1 MLSLTEKFERDIQQ
15 NHSTVYPLIII
26 DDTYYISTIE
36 EVIISNNE
44 PLKFKDYGLKISNI
58 KESIDVQSHSFKI
71 SNVTLT
77 LSNYEKDGL
86 RLSDTLSDKINKY
99 VNAYYKTQSCQTLE
113 DCLLTYRG
121 VIKRVTHDDSK
132 ITITLEDLTDVK
144 THKDVPIANLGYS
157 NKVLSKDYI
166 NRPIPITYGEVD
178 KAPVLPLVF
187 KDEFGKSLINVIA
200 DDVDEI
206 SGIDRGI
213 MIDKFDIVKE
223 KPELFFE
230 SEINQNSPLFIY
242 KDDYFRVLRE
252 YNNSVD
258 IDQEVLGDW
267 YITPNQYS
275 VSNSK
280 QFITIEKEMK
290 GGFPQNPPAS
300 NEFQTVKILR
310 PNQSELL
317 ISEGGEAEEG
327 YQSSIINI
335 QPDGGILR
343 PEAAIDSEDNP
354 TAFINQGE
362 FSEFTTFAQ
371 VPNNQVTQD
380 NVSEDTLLVNLFTNY
395 NEDNSRKGILY
406 PQDNHI
412 EPEYPLVYTTNYL
425 WLINAWIQTNAH
437 QLNVKFISA
446 PSGDMVVSRAEEKL
460 IEMGYMNAGGGSIFH
475 CIIGGQSP
483 IGETKAEIHPQYAL
497 SYGFRDKWIQSC
509 SGITGSETIEYQ
521 VPLIQGQN
529 NPTEMT
535 HEFFPST
542 VVNNEIDVSETLH
555 PDRFENIG
563 LSDTGQFEQYMI
575 YANNRQIF
583 ADPEK
588 DAIYPSTAYK
598 ITCDINHPNNL
609 FFTED
614 FYDPIT
620 GTSGTALRTVYVGQW
635 NDTMDGA
642 LSEQGFE
649 VWFNLFYDENYPDK
663 PFLFHQDDFA
673 TFKPTTLRDRHLDN
687 SKDYILGTKYIAE
700 YNGVPIGTKNGTA
713 FNQAATLIKH
723 EAFAGGYGNYTEWQN
738 HINMDGLCGHDNQS
752 VGTSGGQSWWM
763 IVESEIDRNTL
774 LSDLSSVDGEY
785 YGEFID
791 EGCNTT
797 VKAGT
802 LIPCGGKMDGQHTG
816 RNFNYDYS
824 YVENP
829 NYVNLTMGDSLV
841 SEERLSLFF
850 PISDISS
857 TDVVETN
864 TFVYGKLKINIP
876 LEEGD
881 NITHN
886 VASDDEILVQAYATT
901 KLESSEANY
910 NADFVGGNEY
920 ATNLINLSG
929 TEFLQN
935 LGEEIS
941 WDFNHYEEGS
951 NVNNF
956 NDYFA
961 NFRIEDWTTP
971 DAFDALSLVYRIRNT
986 NNNPNTE
993 NYIQLST
1000 DIYSIGLLQYTIFE
1014 NVFDDEF
1021 YANVSGRIDIDG
1033 TYTNTESALIENPT
1047 DVMYH
1052 LVEAELGV
1060 KNITDIENLDKIR
1073 ADNTDISLAFSVKEN
1088 INSKQLLE
1096 NIAKN
1101 TRLFPRFS
1109 TSGEFSFS
1117 SINKTYGSF
1126 DEEIKQE
1133 DIINFQFTRT
1143 PSENIYTLVNV
1154 KYKKDYAED
1163 EYTRETGYCD
1173 GYDFFGNSEN
1183 GAEVYKKDDQGNY
1196 KWDSNGY
1203 DYSFLGIE
1211 REDNILEF
1219 ESDFIRTYESAVN
1232 LRNYLYLL
1240 NCNQHTIVKCTIPL
1254 KYIKLQVGDVIKFD
1268 KLNNNVKAFGE
1279 DYTIPNIR
1287 NGQEIYPFFI
1297 ITSVTKSS
1305 KDIKV
1310 ECMQLHNLTPNFS
1323 TGLGSLTRR
1332 SELGISAFESE
1343 TDIDPNEH
1351 LTLADKNILEDLIA
1365 GIDVSKITTNQKLS
1379 ADISNDGSIDQAD
1392 LNQFEIAF
1400 SSTSE
1405 VSEQEEESFVLGDVN
1420 GDGAINIV
1428 DIIAMVNYI
1437 IGTSNEANYDVAADL
1452 NEDGVINVTD
1462 IVSVISQILA

>member
-113 DCLLTYRG
+113 DCLLAYRG

-206 SGIDRGI
+206 SGADRGI
-213 MIDKFDIVKE
+213 IIENFDIVKE

-252 YNNSVD
+252 YNDSVD
-258 IDQEVLGDW
+258 VDQDVLGDW
-267 YITPNQYS
+267 YITPNQYTIS
-275 VSNSK
+275 DTK

-317 ISEGGEAEEG
+317 ISEGGDPEYGEE
-327 YQSSIINI
+327 SSIINI

-343 PEAAIDSEDNP
+343 PEAAIDSEDSP
-354 TAFINQGE
+354 TTFINQGE

-371 VPNNQVTQD
+371 IPNNQLNQD
-380 NVSEDTLLVNLFTNY
+380 NVSENTLLVNLFTNY
-395 NEDNSRKGILY
+395 NDGNSRKGILY
-406 PQDNHI
+406 PQAGDYVPFVGSLR
-412 EPEYPLVYTTNYL
+412 EKTNYL

-437 QLNVKFISA
+437 KINVKFISA
-446 PSGDMVVSRAEEKL
+446 PSGDMVVTAADQKL
-460 IEMGYMNAGGGSIFH
+460 IEIGLRFSGEGQIFTCLTGGEKVGIYN
-475 CIIGGQSP
+475 
-483 IGETKAEIHPQYAL
+483 QYAL
-497 SYGFRDKWIQSC
+497 SEGFRDAWINSC
-509 SGITGSETIEYQ
+509 SGITGEEAI
-521 VPLIQGQN
+521 IN
-529 NPTEMT
+529 NWTGEMV
-535 HEFFPST
+535 HDFFPD
-542 VVNNEIDVSETLH
+542 DVSKTLE
-555 PDRFENIG
+555 PIEFSYSSG
-563 LSDTGQFEQYMI
+563 SMSTGGA
-575 YANNRQIF
+575 ANLGNDF
-583 ADPEK
+583 FSNNNKE
-588 DAIYPSTAYK
+588 AIYPTTVYK
-598 ITCDINHPNNL
+598 IDCDVNHLNNNPNTFNVETGINENPLQAVYIGQWDETTMGGALLENEIFINL
-609 FFTED
+609 FD
-614 FYDPIT
+614 
-620 GTSGTALRTVYVGQW
+620 
-635 NDTMDGA
+635 DG
-642 LSEQGFE
+642 SDR
-649 VWFNLFYDENYPDK
+649 Y
-663 PFLFHQDDFA
+663 FLFNQNDFA
-673 TFKPTTLRDRHLDN
+673 TFKPTTLRDKHLDN
-687 SKDYILGTKYIAE
+687 NKDYVIGTKYIAE
-700 YNGVPIGTKNGTA
+700 YNGVPIATKNGTP
-713 FNQAATLIKH
+713 FNESATKIKN
-723 EAFAGGYGNYTEWQN
+723 EPFAGGYGNYTEGRN
-738 HINMDGLCGHDNQS
+738 IINMNGLCGHDNTS
-752 VGTSGGQSWWM
+752 GGTSGGQSWWM
-763 IVESEIDRNTL
+763 IVENEIDKNTV

-785 YGEFID
+785 YGEYID
-791 EGCNTT
+791 EGCNTKI
-797 VKAGT
+797 KAGT
-802 LIPCGGKMDGQHTG
+802 LIPCGSIIDRQHTG
-816 RNFNYDYS
+816 VDFSYDYS
-824 YVENP
+824 YIDNP
-829 NYVNLTMGDSLV
+829 NYINLTMGDSLV

-850 PISDISS
+850 PIADISS
-857 TDVVETN
+857 TDAVETN

-876 LEEGD
+876 SEEGD

-886 VASDDEILVQAYATT
+886 VDSNDEILVQAYATT
-901 KLESSEANY
+901 KLESAETNY

-920 ATNLINLSG
+920 ATNLINLNG
-929 TEFLQN
+929 TDFLQN

-941 WDFNHYEEGS
+941 WDFNNYEEGS
-951 NVNNF
+951 DVNNF

-971 DAFDALSLVYRIRNT
+971 DAFDALSLVYRIRSD
-986 NNNPNTE
+986 NPNTSHH
-993 NYIQLST
+993 IQLST
-1000 DIYSIGLLQYTIFE
+1000 DIYSIGLLQYTTFE

-1021 YANVSGRIDIDG
+1021 YANVSGRMDMNGI
-1033 TYTNTESALIENPT
+1033 YTNTESALIENPT

-1133 DIINFQFTRT
+1133 DIIKFQFTRT

-1183 GAEVYKKDDQGNY
+1183 GAEVYKKNEEGNY
-1196 KWDSNGY
+1196 QWDSNGY

-1211 REDNILEF
+1211 REDNTLEF
-1219 ESDFIRTYESAVN
+1219 ESDFIRTYESAIN

-1297 ITSVTKSS
+1297 ITSATKSS
-1305 KDIKV
+1305 KDIKI

-1323 TGLGSLTRR
+1323 AGLGSLTRK
-1332 SELGISAFESE
+1332 SELGISAFELE
-1343 TDIDPNEH
+1343 TEINPNEH
-1351 LTLADKNILEDLIA
+1351 ITLGDLDILENLIA
-1365 GIDVSKITTNQKLS
+1365 GIDVSKITTSQKLS

-1392 LNQFEIAF
+1392 LNELEVVF

-1405 VSEQEEESFVLGDVN
+1405 DSEQEEESFVLGDVN
-1420 GDGAINIV
+1420 NDGQINITDV
-1428 DIIAMVNYI
+1428 ISVINYI
-1437 IGTSNEANYDVAADL
+1437 LVDSAQNYNIALDL
-1452 NEDGVINVTD
+1452 TEDGNVNITDVIQLVN
-1462 IVSVISQILA
+1462 QILQTSTDNDESRDNNDLSLFIGDITQEEDRR

>member
-1 MLSLTEKFERDIQQ
+1 MLTLTDKFERDIQR
-15 NHSTVYPLIII
+15 NNSTVYPLIII

-113 DCLLTYRG
+113 DCLLAYRG

-157 NKVLSKDYI
+157 DKVLSKDYI

-178 KAPVLPLVF
+178 KAPVLPLVS
-187 KDEFGKSLINVIA
+187 KNEFGKSLINVIA

-213 MIDKFDIVKE
+213 MIENFDIVKE

-230 SEINQNSPLFIY
+230 SEVNQNSPLFIY

-252 YNNSVD
+252 YNDSVD
-258 IDQEVLGDW
+258 VGQDSTTEESEDIWKNW
-267 YITPNQYS
+267 YITPNQYT
-275 VSNSK
+275 VSDTK

-317 ISEGGEAEEG
+317 ISEGGDAEYGED
-327 YQSSIINI
+327 SSIINI
-335 QPDGGILR
+335 QPNGGILR

-371 VPNNQVTQD
+371 IPNNQATQD
-380 NVSEDTLLVNLFTNY
+380 NVSEDTLTVNLFTNY
-395 NEDNSRKGILY
+395 NENNSYKGILY
-406 PQDNHI
+406 PQDDDEAMIQN
-412 EPEYPLVYTTNYL
+412 TNYV
-425 WLINAWIQTNAH
+425 WTINAWIQTNAH
-437 QLNVKFISA
+437 HLSVKFISA
-446 PSGDMVVSRAEEKL
+446 PSGDMVVTAAQVKL
-460 IEMGYMNAGGGSIFH
+460 TNMGYMNPFSGNIFTCLTGGEKVGIYN
-475 CIIGGQSP
+475 
-483 IGETKAEIHPQYAL
+483 QYAL
-497 SYGFRDKWIQSC
+497 SERFRSAWINAC
-509 SGITGSETIEYQ
+509 SGVSEDDHSSATLNGWWYYD
-521 VPLIQGQN
+521 
-529 NPTEMT
+529 
-535 HEFFPST
+535 HYYFP
-542 VVNNEIDVSETLH
+542 EDVSMTLNPAENLYGNNFTNEFIFGNPDKET
-555 PDRFENIG
+555 F
-563 LSDTGQFEQYMI
+563 
-575 YANNRQIF
+575 
-583 ADPEK
+583 
-588 DAIYPSTAYK
+588 YPTTVYK
-598 ITCDINHPNNL
+598 IDCDVNHPNNL
-609 FFTED
+609 QG
-614 FYDPIT
+614 I
-620 GTSGTALRTVYVGQW
+620 STVYVGQW
-635 NDTMDGA
+635 DETTMNYA
-642 LSEQGFE
+642 LLENE
-649 VWFNLFYDENYPDK
+649 VWINLFYAPICDDLGIEWLYDSN
-663 PFLFHQDDFA
+663 DFA
-673 TFKPTTLRDRHLDN
+673 TFTPKILKDKHLYSSSSN
-687 SKDYILGTKYIAE
+687 VLGTKYEAE
-700 YNGVPIGTKNGTA
+700 YNGVPINTKNGTA
-713 FNQAATLIKH
+713 FNEAATKIKH
-723 EAFAGGYGNYTEWQN
+723 EKFAGGYGNYNYGTTAE
-738 HINMDGLCGHDNQS
+738 IKMDGLCGYDNTTGGQ
-752 VGTSGGQSWWM
+752 SGGQSWWM
-763 IVESEIDRNTL
+763 LIEEPISRNVV
-774 LSDLSSVDGEY
+774 LSNMDNADY

-797 VKAGT
+797 INAGT
-802 LIPCGGKMDGQHTG
+802 LIPCGSMLGDHTG
-816 RNFNYDYS
+816 RNFSYDYS
-824 YVENP
+824 YRENP

-850 PISDISS
+850 PIADISS
-857 TDVVETN
+857 TDAIETN

-876 LEEGD
+876 PEEGN

-886 VASDDEILVQAYATT
+886 VDLNDEILVQAYATT
-901 KLESSEANY
+901 KLESTETNY

-920 ATNLINLSG
+920 ATNLINLNG

-941 WDFNHYEEGS
+941 WNYENYEEGGDA
-951 NVNNF
+951 NNY
-956 NDYFA
+956 NDYFT

-971 DAFDALSLVYRIRNT
+971 DAFDALSLVYRIRS
-986 NNNPNTE
+986 NNPNTSHFV
-993 NYIQLST
+993 NLST
-1000 DIYSIGLLQYTIFE
+1000 DIYSIGLLQYTTFE

-1021 YANVSGRIDIDG
+1021 YANVSGRIDIG
-1033 TYTNTESALIENPT
+1033 GAYTNTESALIENPT

-1088 INSKQLLE
+1088 INSKKLLE
-1096 NIAKN
+1096 NIARN

-1196 KWDSNGY
+1196 QWDSNGY
-1203 DYSFLGIE
+1203 NYSFLGIE

-1279 DYTIPNIR
+1279 DYTSNNVFR

-1323 TGLGSLTRR
+1323 TGLGSLSRK

-1343 TDIDPNEH
+1343 LDINPNEH
-1351 LTLADKNILEDLIA
+1351 LTLEDKNILEDLIA
-1365 GIDVSKITTNQKLS
+1365 GIDISKITTNQKFS

-1405 VSEQEEESFVLGDVN
+1405 DSEQEEESFVLGDIN
-1420 GDGAINIV
+1420 GDGSINVSDVVAI
-1428 DIIAMVNYI
+1428 VNYI
-1437 IGTSNEANYDVAADL
+1437 IGHDTGYDGETPLPYDAMFDVNES
-1452 NEDGVINVTD
+1452 GTINVVD
-1462 IVSVISQILA
+1462 IVNLVTQILE

>member
-36 EVIISNNE
+36 EVIISNDE

-113 DCLLTYRG
+113 DCLLAYRG
-121 VIKRVTHDDSK
+121 VIKRVTHDNSK

-178 KAPVLPLVF
+178 KAPVIPLMS
-187 KDEFGKSLINVIA
+187 KNEFGKSLINIIA

-206 SGIDRGI
+206 SDVDRGI
-213 MIDKFDIVKE
+213 MIEKFDIVKE

-230 SEINQNSPLFIY
+230 SEVNQNSPLFIY
-242 KDDYFRVLRE
+242 KDDYFRVLKE

-258 IDQEVLGDW
+258 IDSTMLGSF
-267 YITPNQYS
+267 YITPNQYTIS
-275 VSNSK
+275 DSK

-317 ISEGGEAEEG
+317 FSEGGNPEYGED
-327 YQSSIINI
+327 SSIINI

-362 FSEFTTFAQ
+362 FSEFTTSAQ

-380 NVSEDTLLVNLFTNY
+380 DAFENTLTVNLFTNY
-395 NEDNSRKGILY
+395 NEGNSRKGILY
-406 PQDNHI
+406 PQDDNSDSI
-412 EPEYPLVYTTNYL
+412 DTTNYI
-425 WLINAWIQTNAH
+425 WLINAWLQTNAH
-437 QLNVKFISA
+437 LLEENVKFICA
-446 PSGDMVVSRAEEKL
+446 PSGDMVVTAADLWLLNNGYRPSPNDLFNSVQNVQTWAET
-460 IEMGYMNAGGGSIFH
+460 GFSNTQIFN
-475 CIIGGQSP
+475 CLIGGEKVG
-483 IGETKAEIHPQYAL
+483 IYNQYAL
-497 SYGFRDKWIQSC
+497 SEGFRSAWINAC
-509 SGITGSETIEYQ
+509 VGITGNEQTIVMSLLVEA
-521 VPLIQGQN
+521 G
-529 NPTEMT
+529 T
-535 HEFFPST
+535 HQYFP
-542 VVNNEIDVSETLH
+542 
-555 PDRFENIG
+555 ENI
-563 LSDTGQFEQYMI
+563 SDTLNPSEILYIENLNTYGF
-575 YANNRQIF
+575 AHFNNKEIF
-583 ADPEK
+583 ANPDKE
-588 DAIYPSTAYK
+588 AIYPTTVYK
-598 ITCDINHPNNL
+598 ITCDTSLTYNNPN
-609 FFTED
+609 
-614 FYDPIT
+614 FYPDDGNSPI
-620 GTSGTALRTVYVGQW
+620 SNVYVGQW
-635 NDTMDGA
+635 NQTTMSGA
-642 LSEQGFE
+642 LQEDE
-649 VWFNLFYDENYPDK
+649 LWINLFYDPICDELNIPW
-663 PFLFHQDDFA
+663 LFNQNDFA
-673 TFKPTTLRDRHLDN
+673 AFTPTVLKDRHLDN
-687 SKDYILGTKYIAE
+687 NKDYVLGTKYEAE
-700 YNGVPIGTKNGTA
+700 YNGIPINTQNGTP
-713 FNQAATLIKH
+713 FNGAATNIKH
-723 EAFAGGYGNYTEWQN
+723 EYFAGGYGNYTQWYN
-738 HINMDGLCGHDNQS
+738 KIYMDGLCGYNNTS
-752 VGTSGGQSWWM
+752 GGTSGGQSWWM
-763 IVESEIDRNTL
+763 IIENDIPSFAV
-774 LSDLSSVDGEY
+774 LSNMDNEEY

-791 EGCNTT
+791 AGCNTEI
-797 VKAGT
+797 KAGT
-802 LIPCGGKMDGQHTG
+802 LIPCGGKVDSQHTG
-816 RNFNYDYS
+816 RDFSYDYITS
-824 YVENP
+824 ENP
-829 NYVNLTMGDSLV
+829 NYVNLTMGDNLV

-850 PISDISS
+850 PIADISS
-857 TDVVETN
+857 TDAIETN
-864 TFVYGKLKINIP
+864 TFVYGNLKINIP
-876 LEEGD
+876 SEEGD

-886 VASDDEILVQAYATT
+886 VDLNDEILVQAYATT
-901 KLESSEANY
+901 KLESSETNY

-920 ATNLINLSG
+920 ATNLINLNG

-941 WDFNHYEEGS
+941 WDFNNYSEGS

-956 NDYFA
+956 NDYFT

-971 DAFDALSLVYRIRNT
+971 DAFDALSLVYRIRS
-986 NNNPNTE
+986 NNPNTDHH
-993 NYIQLST
+993 IQLST
-1000 DIYSIGLLQYTIFE
+1000 DIFSIGLLQYTTFK

-1021 YANVSGRIDIDG
+1021 YANVSGRLDIDG
-1033 TYTNTESALIENPT
+1033 TYTNTESTLIENPA
-1047 DVMYH
+1047 DIMYH

-1060 KNITDIENLDKIR
+1060 RDITDIENLDKIR
-1073 ADNTDISLAFSVKEN
+1073 SDNTDINLAFSVKEN
-1088 INSKQLLE
+1088 VNSKQLLE

-1133 DIINFQFTRT
+1133 DIIKFQFTRT
-1143 PSENIYTLVNV
+1143 PSENIHTLVNV

-1183 GAEVYKKDDQGNY
+1183 KAEVYKKDINGNY
-1196 KWDSNGY
+1196 QWDSNGY
-1203 DYSFLGIE
+1203 DYSYLGIE

-1268 KLNNNVKAFGE
+1268 KLNNGVKAFGE
-1279 DYTIPNIR
+1279 DYTSNNVFR

-1323 TGLGSLTRR
+1323 AGLGSLTRR
-1332 SELGISAFESE
+1332 SEIGISAFE
-1343 TDIDPNEH
+1343 NEDVYANGH
-1351 LTLADKNILEDLIA
+1351 LTLGDLDILENLVNGVDI
-1365 GIDVSKITTNQKLS
+1365 SKITTSQKLS
-1379 ADISNDGSIDQAD
+1379 ADISNEGSIDQQD
-1392 LNQFEIAF
+1392 LNMLQIALD
-1400 SSTSE
+1400 
-1405 VSEQEEESFVLGDVN
+1405 SFVLGDFN
-1420 GDGAINIV
+1420 GDGFVNILDIITIVEYIIGHNTSSGEPLSYDAIFDINESGAIDIV
-1428 DIIAMVNYI
+1428 DIINLVN
-1437 IGTSNEANYDVAADL
+1437 
-1452 NEDGVINVTD
+1452 
-1462 IVSVISQILA
+1462 QILEQT

>member
-178 KAPVLPLVF
+178 KAPVIPLMS
-187 KDEFGKSLINVIA
+187 KDEFGKSLINIIA

-206 SGIDRGI
+206 SDVDRGI
-213 MIDKFDIVKE
+213 MIEKFDIVKE

-230 SEINQNSPLFIY
+230 SEVNQNSPLFIY

-252 YNNSVD
+252 YNDSVD
-258 IDQEVLGDW
+258 IDQDVLGSW
-267 YITPNQYS
+267 YITPNQYT
-275 VSNSK
+275 VSDSK

-317 ISEGGEAEEG
+317 ISEGGDPEYGEE
-327 YQSSIINI
+327 SSIINI

-371 VPNNQVTQD
+371 VPNNQVNQND
-380 NVSEDTLLVNLFTNY
+380 VSEDTLLVNLFTNY
-395 NEDNSRKGILY
+395 NENNSRKGILY
-406 PQDNHI
+406 PQDDDTR
-412 EPEYPLVYTTNYL
+412 VDRTNYI
-425 WLINAWIQTNAH
+425 WLINAWLQTNAH
-437 QLNVKFISA
+437 LLEKNVKFISA
-446 PSGDMVVSRAEEKL
+446 PSGDMVVTAADQKL
-460 IEMGYMNAGGGSIFH
+460 IELGLRLNGEGQIFTCLTGGEKVGIYN
-475 CIIGGQSP
+475 
-483 IGETKAEIHPQYAL
+483 QYAL
-497 SYGFRDKWIQSC
+497 SEGFRSAWINACVGVTGEEFEQ
-509 SGITGSETIEYQ
+509 GWGATGSTQGNSIQVDYFPEDVSQTLNPFRLSLSSSEYYDFIYHNNSAIFGNPEKSTIYPTT
-521 VPLIQGQN
+521 VYKIDCDVNHLNN
-529 NPTEMT
+529 NPNSFNSATGVNEN
-535 HEFFPST
+535 PIT
-542 VVNNEIDVSETLH
+542 VVYI
-555 PDRFENIG
+555 
-563 LSDTGQFEQYMI
+563 
-575 YANNRQIF
+575 
-583 ADPEK
+583 
-588 DAIYPSTAYK
+588 
-598 ITCDINHPNNL
+598 
-609 FFTED
+609 
-614 FYDPIT
+614 
-620 GTSGTALRTVYVGQW
+620 GQW
-635 NDTMDGA
+635 DESTMDNA
-642 LSEQGFE
+642 LLGDEL
-649 VWFNLFYDENYPDK
+649 WINLFYAPICDELGIPW
-663 PFLFHQDDFA
+663 LFNQDDFA
-673 TFKPTTLRDRHLDN
+673 EFTPTVLKDRHLDN
-687 SKDYILGTKYIAE
+687 NKDYVLGTKYEAE
-700 YNGVPIGTKNGTA
+700 YNGVPINTQNGTP
-713 FNQAATLIKH
+713 FNEAATKIKH
-723 EAFAGGYGNYTEWQN
+723 EKFAGGYGDYIQRDAWNDSQ
-738 HINMDGLCGHDNQS
+738 IDMDGLCGYDNQS
-752 VGTSGGQSWWM
+752 GGTSGGQSWWM
-763 IVESEIDRNTL
+763 IIENDIPSSLV
-774 LSDLSSVDGEY
+774 LSKMDDEEY

-791 EGCNTT
+791 EGCNSTI
-797 VKAGT
+797 KAGT
-802 LIPCGGKMDGQHTG
+802 IIPCGSKVDLNHTG
-816 RNFNYDYS
+816 RNFSYDYITS
-824 YVENP
+824 ENP
-829 NYVNLTMGDSLV
+829 NYVNLTMGDNLV

-850 PISDISS
+850 PISDIAS
-857 TDVVETN
+857 TDAVETN

-876 LEEGD
+876 SEEGD

-886 VASDDEILVQAYATT
+886 VDLNDEILVQAYATT
-901 KLESSEANY
+901 KLESSETNY

-920 ATNLINLSG
+920 ATNLINLNG

-941 WDFNHYEEGS
+941 WDFNNYSEGS
-951 NVNNF
+951 DVNNF
-956 NDYFA
+956 NDYFT

-971 DAFDALSLVYRIRNT
+971 DAFDALSLVYRIRS
-986 NNNPNTE
+986 NNPNTSHH
-993 NYIQLST
+993 IQLST
-1000 DIYSIGLLQYTIFE
+1000 DIYSIGLLQYTTFE
-1014 NVFDDEF
+1014 NVFNDEF
-1021 YANVSGRIDIDG
+1021 YANVSGRLDIDG
-1033 TYTNTESALIENPT
+1033 TYTNTESTLIENPA
-1047 DVMYH
+1047 DIMYH

-1060 KNITDIENLDKIR
+1060 RDITDIENLDKIR
-1073 ADNTDISLAFSVKEN
+1073 SDNTDISLAFSVKEN
-1088 INSKQLLE
+1088 INSKELLE
-1096 NIAKN
+1096 NIARN

-1183 GAEVYKKDDQGNY
+1183 GAEVYKKDIEGNY
-1196 KWDSNGY
+1196 QWDSNGY

-1279 DYTIPNIR
+1279 DYTIPNTR

-1323 TGLGSLTRR
+1323 TGLGSLSRK
-1332 SELGISAFESE
+1332 SELGISSFESE
-1343 TDIDPNEH
+1343 LDINPNEH
-1351 LTLADKNILEDLIA
+1351 LTLEDKNILENLIA

-1405 VSEQEEESFVLGDVN
+1405 ESEQEEESFVLGDIN
-1420 GDGAINIV
+1420 GDGNINISDV
-1428 DIIAMVNYI
+1428 VAIVNYI
-1437 IGTSNEANYDVAADL
+1437 IGTSNETNYDVAADM
-1452 NEDGVINVTD
+1452 NEDGVINVSD
-1462 IVSVISQILA
+1462 VIAIVNQIIT

>member
-86 RLSDTLSDKINKY
+86 RLSDALSDKINKY

-113 DCLLTYRG
+113 DCLLAYRG
-121 VIKRVTHDDSK
+121 IIKRVTHDDSK

-178 KAPVLPLVF
+178 KAPVIPLMF
-187 KDEFGKSLINVIA
+187 KDEFGKSFIDIIA

-206 SGIDRGI
+206 SGVDRGI
-213 MIDKFDIVKE
+213 IIDGFDIVKE

-230 SEINQNSPLFIY
+230 SEVNQNSPLFIY
-242 KDDYFRVLRE
+242 KNDYFRVLRE
-252 YNNSVD
+252 YNDSVD
-258 IDQEVLGDW
+258 VDQDVLGNW
-267 YITPNQYS
+267 YITPNQYTIS
-275 VSNSK
+275 DTK

-317 ISEGGEAEEG
+317 ISEGGDPEYGEE
-327 YQSSIINI
+327 SSIINI

-362 FSEFTTFAQ
+362 FSEFTTYAQ
-371 VPNNQVTQD
+371 VPNNQVTQND
-380 NVSEDTLLVNLFTNY
+380 VSENTLTVNLFTNY
-395 NEDNSRKGILY
+395 NEGNSRKGILY
-406 PQDNHI
+406 PQDDNSDSI
-412 EPEYPLVYTTNYL
+412 DTTNYI
-425 WLINAWIQTNAH
+425 WLINAWLQTNAH
-437 QLNVKFISA
+437 LLEKNVKFICA
-446 PSGDMVVSRAEEKL
+446 PSGDMVVTAADLWLLNNGYRPSPDDLFNSVQNVQTWAETGFPNTEIFDCLTGGEKVG
-460 IEMGYMNAGGGSIFH
+460 IYN
-475 CIIGGQSP
+475 
-483 IGETKAEIHPQYAL
+483 QYAL
-497 SYGFRDKWIQSC
+497 SEGFRSAWINAC
-509 SGITGSETIEYQ
+509 VGIFGSENSP
-521 VPLIQGQN
+521 VMN
-529 NPTEMT
+529 NNFWFYNHHYFPEDVSMT
-535 HEFFPST
+535 LNPHSSVYGHKF
-542 VVNNEIDVSETLH
+542 NNEL
-555 PDRFENIG
+555 
-563 LSDTGQFEQYMI
+563 
-575 YANNRQIF
+575 IF
-583 ADPEK
+583 ANPNKE
-588 DAIYPSTAYK
+588 AIYPTTVYK
-598 ITCDINHPNNL
+598 ITCDTSLLYNNPN
-609 FFTED
+609 
-614 FYDPIT
+614 FYPDDENSPI
-620 GTSGTALRTVYVGQW
+620 SNVYVGQW
-635 NDTMDGA
+635 NPTTMSGA
-642 LSEQGFE
+642 LQEDE
-649 VWFNLFYDENYPDK
+649 LWINLFYSPICDELGIPW
-663 PFLFHQDDFA
+663 LFNQDDFA
-673 TFKPTTLRDRHLDN
+673 AFTPTVLKDKHLDN
-687 SKDYILGTKYIAE
+687 NKDYVLGTKYEAE
-700 YNGVPIGTKNGTA
+700 YNGVPINTQNGTP
-713 FNQAATLIKH
+713 FNEGATKIKQ
-723 EAFAGGYGNYTEWQN
+723 EDFAGGYGNYTQGGN
-738 HINMDGLCGHDNQS
+738 KIHMDGLCGYDNTS
-752 VGTSGGQSWWM
+752 GGTSGGQSWWM
-763 IVESEIDRNTL
+763 IIENDIP
-774 LSDLSSVDGEY
+774 SSVVLSNMDNEEY

-791 EGCNTT
+791 EGCNTEI
-797 VKAGT
+797 KAGT
-802 LIPCGGKMDGQHTG
+802 LIPCGGKVDQQHTG
-816 RNFNYDYS
+816 RDFSYDYITS
-824 YVENP
+824 ENP

-850 PISDISS
+850 PIADISS
-857 TDVVETN
+857 TDAVETN

-886 VASDDEILVQAYATT
+886 VDLNDQILVQAYATT
-901 KLESSEANY
+901 KLESTETNY

-920 ATNLINLSG
+920 ATNLINLNG
-929 TEFLQN
+929 TDFLQN

-941 WDFNHYEEGS
+941 WDFNNYEEGS
-951 NVNNF
+951 DVNNF

-971 DAFDALSLVYRIRNT
+971 DAFDALSLVYRIRSD
-986 NNNPNTE
+986 NPNTSHH
-993 NYIQLST
+993 IQLST
-1000 DIYSIGLLQYTIFE
+1000 DIYSIGLLQYTTFE

-1021 YANVSGRIDIDG
+1021 YANVSGRLDIDG
-1033 TYTNTESALIENPT
+1033 TYTNTESTLIENPA
-1047 DVMYH
+1047 DIMYH

-1060 KNITDIENLDKIR
+1060 RDITDIENLDKIR
-1073 ADNTDISLAFSVKEN
+1073 ADNTDINLAFSVKEN
-1088 INSKQLLE
+1088 VNSKQLLE

-1279 DYTIPNIR
+1279 DYTIPNTR

-1297 ITSVTKSS
+1297 ITSLTKSS

-1323 TGLGSLTRR
+1323 AGLGSLTRR

-1343 TDIDPNEH
+1343 TDINPNEH
-1351 LTLADKNILEDLIA
+1351 LTLADKNILEDLIG

-1400 SSTSE
+1400 SSTS
-1405 VSEQEEESFVLGDVN
+1405 VDSESEEESFVLGDVN
-1420 GDGAINIV
+1420 GDGDINII
-1428 DIIAMVNYI
+1428 DIIAIVNYI
-1437 IGTSNEANYDVAADL
+1437 ISENEEITYDIAADM
-1452 NEDGVINVTD
+1452 NEDEVINVTD
-1462 IVSVISQILA
+1462 IISVINQILEQE